1 MFLYL
6 LNSAIPSIQ
15 KVKLND
21 NDDRGISEIL
31 ANLGLR
37 ESETSYMFSEQD
49 LTLENHDLTDE
60 V

>member
-6 LNSAIPSIQ
+6 LNSTIPSIQ

-21 NDDRGISEIL
+21 KDDRGISEIL

-37 ESETSYMFSEQD
+37 ESETSYMFSEQN

>member
-6 LNSAIPSIQ
+6 INSAIPSIQ

-21 NDDRGISEIL
+21 NDERGISEIL

-37 ESETSYMFSEQD
+37 ESETSYMFSETD
-49 LTLENHDLTDE
+49 LSLENHDLTDE

>member
-1 MFLYL
+1 MYLYI
-6 LNSAIPSIQ
+6 LNDVIPSIN

-21 NDDRGISEIL
+21 KDNRGISEIL

-37 ESETSYMFSEQD
+37 ESECQYMFSEQD
-49 LTLENHDLTDE
+49 LNLDNYDLTDE